1 MADNILKV
9 PASEQLRQVANQE
22 RDGKLIPINEYKPN
36 SFEYSAT
43 NPNAISDGDEKG
55 KGENGNDIGSSI
67 DIQNRIDNVG
77 RNRFNKENNYS
88 SINKDA
94 LSDGDEKGKG
104 ELDGKVGSL
113 TDIKSRTDV
122 VARNKYNSSKRYP
135 DF

>member
-55 KGENGNDIGSSI
+55 KDTIGSSV
-67 DIQNRIDNVG
+67 DIAERTKLVAI
-77 RNRFNKENNYS
+77 NNF
-88 SINKDA
+88 KD
-94 LSDGDEKGKG
+94 SN
-104 ELDGKVGSL
+104 
-113 TDIKSRTDV
+113 T
-122 VARNKYNSSKRYP
+122 YP
-135 DF
+135 DPSVV